1 MAFSMFRHPAQL
13 EGAVI
18 DPPVEHFD
26 DFVEGRAYTAN
37 NAAVTSG
44 QGKFSELANMG
55 DWLVTVVDT
64 GGDNAEVIAISDDE
78 PGGVVTITTNN
89 ALDDSLECQLN
100 GESWKVAADKD
111 IYFKCR
117 LKLADADS
125 TDWFVGL
132 ATTDTA
138 VVDGATEM
146 IGFGSGS
153 TIADGST
160 GDIYFGSGDGMS
172 AAIDDSTNGGSWS
185 DSGDVGADDTFF
197 TVAFRVV
204 SNGQIKFFVNN
215 DYVGSVSSSGDI
227 PDSDAV
233 TLTVA
238 IQNDGAAAHTME
250 IDYIYCGQE
259 R

>member
-1 MAFSMFRHPAQL
+1 MAFSMFRHSAQL

-18 DPPVEHFD
+18 DPPVEFFD
-26 DFVEGRAYTAN
+26 DFIEGRSYTVAN
-37 NAAVTSG
+37 ETVASA
-44 QGKFSELANMG
+44 QGKFSELADMG

-64 GGDNAEVIAISDDE
+64 GGGTESIVISDDE
-78 PGGVVTITTNN
+78 PGGVVTLTTSS
-89 ALDDSLECQLN
+89 ALNDSLECQLN
-100 GESWKVAADKD
+100 GEAWKVAADKD

-132 ATTDTA
+132 ATTDTD
-138 VVDGATEM
+138 VIGTATEM
-146 IGFGSGS
+146 IGFGSGA
-153 TIADGST
+153 TLEGGAT
-160 GDIYFGSGDGMS
+160 GDIYFGSGDGMT

-185 DSGDVGADDTFF
+185 DSGDDGADDTFF

-233 TLTVA
+233 TLTMAVRA
-238 IQNDGAAAHTME
+238 DGAAQHTME
-250 IDYIYCGQE
+250 VDYIYCGQE